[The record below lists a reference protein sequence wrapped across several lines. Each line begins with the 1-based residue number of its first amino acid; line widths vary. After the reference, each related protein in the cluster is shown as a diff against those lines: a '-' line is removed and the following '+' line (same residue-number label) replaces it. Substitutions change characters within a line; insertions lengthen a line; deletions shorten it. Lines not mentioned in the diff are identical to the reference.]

1 MGLCGLSQV
10 MEPGWSPLPADPQP
24 YFQVDLLEPTW
35 VSGVVTQGGER
46 MWGYLSKY
54 RLAFA
59 LVPSHF
65 SNYTQTSRSGSLP
78 KVHHHHH
85 KISHNNTVFM

>member
-1 MGLCGLSQV
+1 

-24 YFQVDLLEPTW
+24 FFQVDFLEPTW

-46 MWGYLSKY
+46 MWGYLTKY

-59 LVPSHF
+59 LHSSLFTDYTDNRNPGGPAKVNVLIWTFTIFF
-65 SNYTQTSRSGSLP
+65 SIKWYL
-78 KVHHHHH
+78 
-85 KISHNNTVFM
+85 